1 MMIKL
6 DLEIVG
12 RKMEED
18 EGKTSRWER
27 LDAEGEETT
36 CIIEGFLFLV

>member
-27 LDAEGEETT
+27 LETT